1 MGLDITYY
9 ANLQKLDCV
18 FDKDGEP
25 IDPVTRKPLEDAV
38 QLYVNPHFA
47 GREVPIVDRGV
58 YIAEECDGF
67 RAGSYGGYNH
77 WREGLAE
84 LAGYPAIE
92 TEDYGQKSMRHDAGA
107 HAAGSG
113 PFYELIWFSD
123 CEGVIGSAVAAK
135 LAKDFADFQEK
146 ADAFRDEYWKEK
158 YADWRK
164 AFEMAS
170 NGGAVSFH

>member
-18 FDKDGEP
+18 FDEDGEP

-38 QLYVNPHFA
+38 QLYVNPHFE
-47 GREVPIVDRGV
+47 GREIPIVDRGV

-77 WREGLAE
+77 WREGLAA
-84 LAGYPAIE
+84 LAGYPL
-92 TEDYGQKSMRHDAGA
+92 TEMDDYGTKTFRHDAGA
-107 HAAGSG
+107 WAVDSG
-113 PFYELIWFSD
+113 PFHELINFSD
-123 CEGVIGSAVAAK
+123 CEGVIGSVVAAK

-146 ADAFRDEYWKEK
+146 ANTHMDEGWRDL
-158 YADWRK
+158 YAEWRN
-164 AFEMAS
+164 AFEMAA